1 MCLLDPPSLQI
12 WALKWENLPG
22 EEKYR
27 PRLQHVTLAARDS
40 DGCVNIER
48 CVFCLTA
55 LIWSQIHMP
64 REAARRADRPFYH
77 EWYSTE
83 ELIDPSHSAHTQMH
97 RLVAVSYL
105 KWSGFWKSY
114 WLRGR
119 GGGGGEKERE
129 TRQRGRRRR
138 DKKKRECHWRHMKPA
153 VPADMMMTW
162 SHFKTTYKAE
172 NYGRE
177 WSSSLFVLLLCDTLS
192 QQWRADG
199 CVRENQWQAAHSVH
213 CQNLQLVPH
222 RIE

>member
-1 MCLLDPPSLQI
+1 MPTWCEISAAFCSSYFPKNSITLNLFFFLWGSGVCVCLLDPPSLQI

-64 REAARRADRPFYH
+64 QEAARRADRPFYH

-119 GGGGGEKERE
+119 GGGGEKR
-129 TRQRGRRRR
+129 RGRR
-138 DKKKRECHWRHMKPA
+138 
-153 VPADMMMTW
+153 
-162 SHFKTTYKAE
+162 
-172 NYGRE
+172 GRE
-177 WSSSLFVLLLCDTLS
+177 GEEGGIKRKERVSLTSHETRCPCWHDDDMEPF
-192 QQWRADG
+192 
-199 CVRENQWQAAHSVH
+199 
-213 CQNLQLVPH
+213 
-222 RIE
+222 

>member
-64 REAARRADRPFYH
+64 REAARHADRPFYH

-138 DKKKRECHWRHMKPA
+138 DKKKRESVTDVTWNPLSLLTWWWHGAILKPPIKLKITA
-153 VPADMMMTW
+153 ASEVAL
-162 SHFKTTYKAE
+162 
-172 NYGRE
+172 
-177 WSSSLFVLLLCDTLS
+177 SLSFSYVTLWANS
-192 QQWRADG
+192 DERTVAS
-199 CVRENQWQAAHSVH
+199 VRISDKLHILSTV
-213 CQNLQLVPH
+213 
-222 RIE
+222 RIYS